1 MTLLLDTHILIW
13 FLDNEPKLPANIR
26 TRIETTPNVFISIAS
41 LWEIAIKINIGK
53 LTLAF
58 PFNEMQSNL
67 TAVNITQLPI
77 QFNDLQTY
85 LSLPLHHRDPFDRIF
100 IAQAINHNLT
110 FVSQDSQM
118 KNYDIQLLQE

>member
-13 FLDNEPKLPANIR
+13 FLDNDPKLPTNTR
-26 TRIETTPNVFISIAS
+26 TRIETTPNVFVSIAS
-41 LWEIAIKINIGK
+41 LWEIAIKVNIGK

-77 QFNDLQTY
+77 HFNDLQTY

-100 IAQAINHNLT
+100 IAQAINHSLT

-118 KNYDIQLLQE
+118 KRYDIQLLQE

>member
-13 FLDNEPKLPANIR
+13 FLDNDPKLPANIR
-26 TRIETTPNVFISIAS
+26 TRIETTPNVFVSIAS

-58 PFNEMQSNL
+58 PFDEMQSNL
-67 TAVNITQLPI
+67 AAVNITQLPI
-77 QFNDLQTY
+77 YFNDLQSY